1 MFTDSNGGE
10 KKDSVLER
18 SLNVEGV
25 EYWTEYWKAKTINV
39 VVTAKASKR
48 FLLLQTG
55 QRSRCRQWIQ
65 NLCLFWVEFKDVDE
79 EDEPETGMDPKEE
92 SFEGTTLA
100 DVMTKDFFVSQ
111 AALVSCKLFD

>member
-1 MFTDSNGGE
+1 
-10 KKDSVLER
+10 
-18 SLNVEGV
+18 
-25 EYWTEYWKAKTINV
+25 
-39 VVTAKASKR
+39 
-48 FLLLQTG
+48 
-55 QRSRCRQWIQ
+55 
-65 NLCLFWVEFKDVDE
+65 LCLFWVEFKDVDE